1 MEQKEIQL
9 IAREIKEHF
18 KRELPIIS
26 KALNYV

>member
-9 IAREIKEHF
+9 IAREIKEYF